1 MNNHLAKELK
11 KYHIVCQR
19 DGAPDVQLGF
29 GRRKAPMLME
39 PFIEL
44 RAGII
49 DTDEIGAFTYLGG
62 SNSVFRHVASI
73 GRFCA
78 IAGGIQTGQTEH
90 PTDMLSMHAMLYGD
104 WRKIWSDAP
113 ELETY
118 YTENAQQVTTAIRH
132 AGRSIAA
139 RNKKIVIGNDVWIGY
154 GALIR
159 RGVTIG
165 DGAVIGS
172 RAVVVKDVPPYA
184 VVGGVPAQILKYRF
198 PQDIIE
204 RLLAIKWWDY
214 GLAGLKGIDIS
225 DIPVCL
231 DALEKNIESLEPW
244 QPEKIVIYPDEQKAK
259 IWTDQAKPRKL
270 F

>member
-1 MNNHLAKELK
+1 MNNSLAKELK
-11 KYHIVCQR
+11 KYHIICQR
-19 DGAPDVQLGF
+19 DGALDVHLGF
-29 GRRKAPMLME
+29 GRRTTPIVME

-49 DTDEIGAFTYLGG
+49 DADKIGAFTYLGG
-62 SNSVFRHVASI
+62 SDSVFRHIASI

-78 IAGGIQTGQTEH
+78 IAGGIQTGAIEH

-104 WRKIWSDAP
+104 WRRIWPKAN

-118 YTENAQQVTTAIRH
+118 YTENKQQVATAIRY

-159 RGVTIG
+159 RGVTVG

-172 RAVVVKDVPPYA
+172 CTVVTKDVPPYA
-184 VVGGVPAQILKYRF
+184 VVGGAPARILKYRF
-198 PQDIIE
+198 PQEIID
-204 RLLAIKWWDY
+204 RLLTIKWWDY
-214 GLAGLKGIDIS
+214 GLAGLKGVDIS
-225 DIPVCL
+225 DIPACL
-231 DALEKNIESLEPW
+231 DTVEKNIESLEPW
-244 QPEKIVIYPDEQKAK
+244 QPQKIAIHPDDQK
-259 IWTDQAKPRKL
+259 ITILNRSRLNND
-270 F
+270 